1 MEAGPVGGDEGGAC
15 RCDPMPRGTQQEP
28 AVAGPR
34 GEPADLEAAAGAA
47 GHLAS
52 DASVTTRR
60 PRPSRKVAA
69 PSQTAGS
76 AVL

>member
-1 MEAGPVGGDEGGAC
+1 MEAGPVGGDEGGAGPL
-15 RCDPMPRGTQQEP
+15 RPHAPGDS
-28 AVAGPR
+28 AGACCG